1 MGTYRLLIINSH
13 ESHNSLQ
20 FTKYCKE
27 NKIITLYILPHLL
40 HILQLLDMG
49 CFLPLKM
56 VYRRQVEKLMRNWF
70 NHITK
75 IKFLLAFRDAF
86 NVSITESNI

>member
-1 MGTYRLLIINSH
+1 MGAYRLLIIDGH

-27 NKIITLYILPHLL
+27 NKIITLYISPHLL
-40 HILQLLDMG
+40 HILQPLDVG

-56 VYRRQVEKLMRNWF
+56 AYGRQVEKLIYN
-70 NHITK
+70 
-75 IKFLLAFRDAF
+75 
-86 NVSITESNI
+86 